1 MGSVAE
7 EEVMS
12 QTPNPPS
19 QGYGAAGAQRPTIA
33 VEVSAE
39 STTSNI
45 KHRTSNIIWRI
56 VGFIVAGIFI
66 FAGLSKILDLDHFI
80 ADLGHLHFGGVF
92 ADLRQLSL
100 ASPTEF
106 ANDIDN
112 FKILPWPVCVALAF
126 YLPWLEIFC
135 GFALVVRLCY
145 RGALSILT
153 MLILVFT
160 LAMIA
165 AKVRGLDITCGC
177 FGHASQNWSFPSHL
191 ATNLAILAG
200 LLALWFQ
207 SSSKSL

>member
-7 EEVMS
+7 EEVMN

-19 QGYGAAGAQRPTIA
+19 QGYGLAGAQRPTPNAFASKALA

-66 FAGLSKILDLDHFI
+66 YAGVIKALDPVQFAS
-80 ADLGHLHFGGVF
+80 
-92 ADLRQLSL
+92 
-100 ASPTEF
+100 
-106 ANDIDN
+106 DIDN
-112 FKILPWPVCVALAF
+112 YKILPWPVSVALAF
-126 YLPWLEIFC
+126 YLPWVEILC
-135 GFALVVRLCY
+135 GLALVVRLLY
-145 RGALSILT
+145 RGALSILAA
-153 MLILVFT
+153 LIVVFT
-160 LAMIA
+160 LATIA

-200 LLALWFQ
+200 LLALRFQ
-207 SSSKSL
+207 SSSKSP